1 VTEELI
7 TRREEV
13 ALISDEYFTVTVTG
27 LVINGEPT
35 VASWKNLGKQIKGA
49 EGSILWNLG
58 DWANFGEVTYEDYAA
73 IRDKLGYTTKTV
85 KDAKLV
91 ASAFKIARRRA
102 DLSWSFYREALSLAS
117 DGTEADELLERAAEE
132 DWTIKKLR
140 KEVSERNKSLP
151 APLPEDK
158 FNVILAD
165 PPWQYD
171 FSLDSKDDIEVHYP
185 TLTVDEI
192 GNIEDKNGR
201 QVKDVAAE
209 QTVLFLWATAP
220 KIREALEVM
229 DSWGFE
235 YKTNAVWDKEWIGMG
250 YWFRGRHELLLVGT
264 KGSMSPPGTDARY
277 DSVIRDK
284 RGEHSVK
291 PEKVYEIIE
300 FMYPE
305 AQRLELFARKERE
318 GWTSWGNEVV

>member
-1 VTEELI
+1 MTEELI

-140 KEVSERNKSLP
+140 KEAQTGDDGLRTVQQPYRNLIYPLEKRLAP
-151 APLPEDK
+151 A
-158 FNVILAD
+158 
-165 PPWQYD
+165 Y
-171 FSLDSKDDIEVHYP
+171 
-185 TLTVDEI
+185 
-192 GNIEDKNGR
+192 
-201 QVKDVAAE
+201 VA
-209 QTVLFLWATAP
+209 T
-220 KIREALEVM
+220 
-229 DSWGFE
+229 
-235 YKTNAVWDKEWIGMG
+235 
-250 YWFRGRHELLLVGT
+250 
-264 KGSMSPPGTDARY
+264 MSPLDESKTT
-277 DSVIRDK
+277 IK
-284 RGEHSVK
+284 W
-291 PEKVYEIIE
+291 
-300 FMYPE
+300 
-305 AQRLELFARKERE
+305 QRLDDADI
-318 GWTSWGNEVV
+318 